1 MMGPFIAHETVTQC
15 TVCSGVSH
23 SDTLLRL
30 VGSRCNVAY
39 DVLVFVGQALF
50 RRHRNSQ
57 EVRAELLARNVRLSI
72 SEIEY
77 LGRKFVTYLAMAHRQ
92 ATPRI
97 CQAMKLAGGY
107 VLHLDATHEGEAP
120 ALMTG
125 IDSLSDIV
133 LANVKVPS
141 ENAGHIV
148 PFLRKL
154 QTDYGNPTACV
165 HDMGAGILKAVAEVF
180 PGLPDFIC
188 HFHFLR
194 DIGKDFLEPAYGE
207 LRKCL
212 RIHAVSTRLH
222 ELVRET
228 KDCLVEQGQNKGTAL
243 AKAIKDAGPAD
254 DKGPTQM
261 ACTYSLA
268 LWVLHGKHSGDGY
281 GFPFD
286 RPLFDFA
293 KRLLELYQRLPEL
306 LDALLTD
313 ENPYDQPIFKL
324 ACEISHIGNDPTL
337 CQTVE
342 ELRWRTPVFDH
353 LREAMRIASVDGGEG
368 LKDEGADADMSTI
381 RQGVEKFRQE
391 IEKDPKLA
399 ADNLCHKIVEQIDKY
414 GEKLFADPIRV
425 DTPSGPITV
434 YPQRT
439 NNILE
444 RFFRDRRRAYRRK
457 TGNDSMCR
465 TLQAMLA
472 DTPLVKN
479 LDNPGYMEI
488 LLDGKESLE
497 ELFADLG
504 AANTAGPANLSANTD
519 CVLPGFRRL
528 MKLPTLPDQIIRSLK
543 HPAESAESN

>member
-1 MMGPFIAHETVTQC
+1 
-15 TVCSGVSH
+15 
-23 SDTLLRL
+23 
-30 VGSRCNVAY
+30 
-39 DVLVFVGQALF
+39 
-50 RRHRNSQ
+50 
-57 EVRAELLARNVRLSI
+57 
-72 SEIEY
+72 
-77 LGRKFVTYLAMAHRQ
+77 
-92 ATPRI
+92 
-97 CQAMKLAGGY
+97 
-107 VLHLDATHEGEAP
+107 
-120 ALMTG
+120 
-125 IDSLSDIV
+125 
-133 LANVKVPS
+133 
-141 ENAGHIV
+141 
-148 PFLRKL
+148 
-154 QTDYGNPTACV
+154 
-165 HDMGAGILKAVAEVF
+165 MGAGILKAVAEVF

-188 HFHFLR
+188 HFHFIR
-194 DIGKDFLEPAYGE
+194 DIGKAFLEPAYGE

-212 RIHAVSTRLH
+212 RTHAISTRLH

-228 KDCLVEQGQNKGTAL
+228 RDCLVEQGQNKGTAL

-254 DKGPTQM
+254 DTGPTQM

-268 LWVLHGKHSGDGY
+268 LWVLHGKHSGNGY

-306 LDALLTD
+306 LDALLPD

-324 ACEISHIGNDPTL
+324 ACEVSHIGNDPTL
-337 CQTVE
+337 CQAVE
-342 ELRWRTPVFDH
+342 ELRWRTPVFDR

-399 ADNLCHKIVEQIDKY
+399 ADNLCHKIAQQIDKY

-425 DTPSGPITV
+425 DTPNGPITV

-444 RFFRDRRRAYRRK
+444 RFFRDRKRAYRRK

-504 AANTAGPANLSANTD
+504 AANIAGPANLSAKTD

-543 HPAESAESN
+543 QPAESAESK